1 MLQLYRNNKNIFRL
15 IGDLPN
21 TYSFTKSLA
30 EDAIRREAQDLP
42 ILVLRPTIGMYLL
55 SSILLLVSPN
65 NILTQDN
72 CIIGY
77 FIF

>member
-1 MLQLYRNNKNIFRL
+1 MITTLFLTFLRI

-42 ILVLRPTIGMYLL
+42 ILVFRPTVGTYIDE
-55 SSILLLVSPN
+55 S
-65 NILTQDN
+65 
-72 CIIGY
+72 
-77 FIF
+77 